1 MSDLTSQELRKVL
14 ATAVGQDPSAPEVDQ
29 LMHALDRTKLFRYHN
44 DEGVQLL
51 STVGKVLAAIVED
64 PTLTQR
70 AMSVYLGCS
79 EQLVD
84 KKVKL
89 LVDSGL
95 ITKTKV
101 NRRNVYEV
109 NRKSVLKHSDITHL
123 RQVMQILADMEK
135 VSIKGKTYSPKDL
148 EAADPPKVV
157 KREAF

>member
-1 MSDLTSQELRKVL
+1 ML
-14 ATAVGQDPSAPEVDQ
+14 AAAVGQDPKAPEIED
-29 LMHALDRTKLFRYHN
+29 LMQALDRTKLFRYHS
-44 DEGVQLL
+44 DEDVQLL

-84 KKVKL
+84 KKVKQ

-109 NRKSVLKHSDITHL
+109 NRKRVFKHSDIQHL
-123 RQVMQILADMEK
+123 RQVMKILADMEK
-135 VSIKGKTYSPKDL
+135 VSIKGTTYPPGDGQTSPGVSVS
-148 EAADPPKVV
+148 KVV
-157 KREAF
+157 KPEAF